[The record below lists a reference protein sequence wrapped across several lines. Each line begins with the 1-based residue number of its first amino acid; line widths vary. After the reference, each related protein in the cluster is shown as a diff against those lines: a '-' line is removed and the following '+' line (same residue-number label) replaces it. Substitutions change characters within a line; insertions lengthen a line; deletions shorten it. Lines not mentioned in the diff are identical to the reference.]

1 MAKVPKLIKAVLNL
15 HKSLPEQVLSQ
26 GQALLKGLVGNPNF
40 TVMPIDLNTFKAD
53 LEAYA
58 ASIAD
63 AKDGG
68 KKAIALRDKQ
78 GETVIRT
85 IKLLVSYV
93 EINCKD
99 DMNIFLSSGLQP
111 KSTTRTLA
119 QPLEQPVIAGL
130 DQGTPGQL
138 LASVKAVRKAKHYD
152 LRYGPVGPGGATPA
166 TWSTV
171 TVPNAKTAVPL
182 NGLTPGTTYAVQ
194 VRAYGQL
201 GYTEY
206 SDSVTRMVI

>member
-1 MAKVPKLIKAVLNL
+1 
-15 HKSLPEQVLSQ
+15 
-26 GQALLKGLVGNPNF
+26 
-40 TVMPIDLNTFKAD
+40 KAD

-85 IKLLVSYV
+85 IKFLVSYV

-111 KSTTRTLA
+111 KSITRTPA
-119 QPLEQPVIAGL
+119 QPLEQPVIDSL

-138 LASVKAVRKAKHYD
+138 LASVKWVRKAKHYD
-152 LRYGPVGPGGATPA
+152 LRYGPAGPGGATPA

-182 NGLTPGTTYAVQ
+182 SGLTPGTTYAVQ

-206 SDSVTRMVI
+206 SDS